1 MRDRG
6 RDNLL
11 SLMAHVEA
19 LSPVSA
25 VGSAK
30 SWHATDIESLL
41 SEKLLEGYSLLNT
54 SCPQCVTPLVK
65 RKAPTMTSPKSNQ
78 PVSKGTSPHMFMS
91 FASVQPQ
98 PAAYDTVMDSSGS
111 IEAPFSP
118 VSGVPFCV
126 SCKAHVVTR
135 DADMQALERC
145 NSLKDKGSIIVAI
158 DEDRQDFEVHL
169 PERRLSSTRG
179 MTSSS
184 IREEAEQENPAFEA
198 SPFDA
203 IEEQR
208 FFGERD
214 MSPLLE
220 VNNMSIKK
228 PMSPVRSPKMLSPV
242 HSPKALSPV
251 QSPKVLSPVQSPKML
266 SSFQSPKNQVDPP
279 ASEDAERED
288 VPTFERAIE
297 EGRDMAPEEA
307 APLRVETDF
316 EKELDTIAVKTPIE
330 PSTPTS
336 RAVGHFMCS
345 PNHMSPSPATVP
357 ITTAGDK
364 PLLSEDLEDDE
375 ETAPLEEEAIKTM
388 LLEEEAEEGI
398 EQDLNEHKR
407 TMGTMAETAAH
418 MAMLPPR
425 PVMSDLLHPTEKEE
439 LDNKR
444 RKSLTPSGFVEAT
457 GFSDAPEADLDAVET
472 DETLQEYGVRY
483 VCYLFFF
490 CIV

>member
-1 MRDRG
+1 
-6 RDNLL
+6 
-11 SLMAHVEA
+11 
-19 LSPVSA
+19 
-25 VGSAK
+25 
-30 SWHATDIESLL
+30 
-41 SEKLLEGYSLLNT
+41 
-54 SCPQCVTPLVK
+54 
-65 RKAPTMTSPKSNQ
+65 
-78 PVSKGTSPHMFMS
+78 
-91 FASVQPQ
+91 
-98 PAAYDTVMDSSGS
+98 
-111 IEAPFSP
+111 
-118 VSGVPFCV
+118 
-126 SCKAHVVTR
+126 
-135 DADMQALERC
+135 MQALERC

-179 MTSSS
+179 MISSP

-220 VNNMSIKK
+220 VNKSIKK
-228 PMSPVRSPKMLSPV
+228 PMSPVRSPNMLSPV
-242 HSPKALSPV
+242 HSPQALSSVQSPKELSPV
-251 QSPKVLSPVQSPKML
+251 QSPKTLSF
-266 SSFQSPKNQVDPP
+266 FQSPKNQVDPT

-297 EGRDMAPEEA
+297 EERDMASDET

-316 EKELDTIAVKTPIE
+316 EKELDTIAAMTPIE
-330 PSTPTS
+330 APITPTS

-357 ITTAGDK
+357 ITSAGDK

-375 ETAPLEEEAIKTM
+375 ETASLEEQVIKTT

-398 EQDLNEHKR
+398 EQDLDEHKR
-407 TMGTMAETAAH
+407 TMGTIAETAAH

-439 LDNKR
+439 LDNER

-457 GFSDAPEADLDAVET
+457 GFSDAPEADLDEVET

-483 VCYLFFF
+483 VC
-490 CIV
+490 